1 VEEER
6 TIQVDKEDVDDGE
19 QDGGEKLLVME
30 TLQH

>member
-1 VEEER
+1 
-6 TIQVDKEDVDDGE
+6 VDKEDADDGE

>member
-1 VEEER
+1 
-6 TIQVDKEDVDDGE
+6 VDKEDVDDGE